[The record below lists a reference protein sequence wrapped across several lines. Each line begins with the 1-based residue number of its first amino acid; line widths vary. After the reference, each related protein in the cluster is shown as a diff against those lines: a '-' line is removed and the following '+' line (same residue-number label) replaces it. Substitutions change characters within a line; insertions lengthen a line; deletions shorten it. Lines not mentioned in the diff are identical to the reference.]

1 MNSINKIKYE
11 LFRIFFILFNMK
23 VINKDIEIYIK
34 DNLIHIKNYNKVI
47 DISNNKIELK
57 DVVINGTNLIISKLD
72 EYELCIKGKFKG
84 IIFND

>member
-1 MNSINKIKYE
+1 
-11 LFRIFFILFNMK
+11 MK

-34 DNLIHIKNYNKVI
+34 DNLIHIKNYSKVI

>member
-1 MNSINKIKYE
+1 
-11 LFRIFFILFNMK
+11 MK

-57 DVVINGTNLIISKLD
+57 DVVIKGTNLIISKLD

>member
-1 MNSINKIKYE
+1 
-11 LFRIFFILFNMK
+11 MK

-72 EYELCIKGKFKG
+72 EYELCIKVKFKG

>member
-1 MNSINKIKYE
+1 
-11 LFRIFFILFNMK
+11 MK

-34 DNLIHIKNYNKVI
+34 DNLIHIKNYSKVI

-72 EYELCIKGKFKG
+72 EYELYIKGKFKG

>member
-1 MNSINKIKYE
+1 
-11 LFRIFFILFNMK
+11 MK

-34 DNLIHIKNYNKVI
+34 NNLIHIKNYNRVI

-57 DVVINGTNLIISKLD
+57 DVVINGSNLIISKLD

>member
-1 MNSINKIKYE
+1 
-11 LFRIFFILFNMK
+11 MK
-23 VINKDIEIYIK
+23 VINKNIEIYIK

>member
-1 MNSINKIKYE
+1 
-11 LFRIFFILFNMK
+11 MK

-57 DVVINGTNLIISKLD
+57 DVVINGSDLIISKLD

>member
-1 MNSINKIKYE
+1 
-11 LFRIFFILFNMK
+11 MK

-72 EYELCIKGKFKG
+72 EYELCIKGKFEG
-84 IIFND
+84 IIFSD

>member
-1 MNSINKIKYE
+1 
-11 LFRIFFILFNMK
+11 MK

-72 EYELCIKGKFKG
+72 EYELCIKGKFKV
-84 IIFND
+84 IIFSD

>member
-1 MNSINKIKYE
+1 
-11 LFRIFFILFNMK
+11 MK

-34 DNLIHIKNYNKVI
+34 YNLIHIKNYNKVI

>member
-1 MNSINKIKYE
+1 
-11 LFRIFFILFNMK
+11 MK

-84 IIFND
+84 IIFNY

>member
-1 MNSINKIKYE
+1 
-11 LFRIFFILFNMK
+11 MK
-23 VINKDIEIYIK
+23 VTNKDIEIYIK

>member
-1 MNSINKIKYE
+1 MKIKYE
-11 LFRIFFILFNMK
+11 LFRIFFILFNMR

-34 DNLIHIKNYNKVI
+34 DNLIHIINYNKVI

-84 IIFND
+84 IMFND

>member
-1 MNSINKIKYE
+1 
-11 LFRIFFILFNMK
+11 MK

-34 DNLIHIKNYNKVI
+34 DNLIHIKNYNRVI

-57 DVVINGTNLIISKLD
+57 DVVINGSDLIISKLD

>member
-1 MNSINKIKYE
+1 
-11 LFRIFFILFNMK
+11 MK
-23 VINKDIEIYIK
+23 LLWAHIEIYIK

>member
-1 MNSINKIKYE
+1 MKI
-11 LFRIFFILFNMK
+11 
-23 VINKDIEIYIK
+23 INKDIEIYIK

>member
-1 MNSINKIKYE
+1 
-11 LFRIFFILFNMK
+11 MK

-84 IIFND
+84 IIFSD

>member
-1 MNSINKIKYE
+1 
-11 LFRIFFILFNMK
+11 MK

-34 DNLIHIKNYNKVI
+34 DNHIHIKNYNKVI

>member
-1 MNSINKIKYE
+1 
-11 LFRIFFILFNMK
+11 MK

>member
-1 MNSINKIKYE
+1 
-11 LFRIFFILFNMK
+11 MK

-84 IIFND
+84 IIFK

>member
-1 MNSINKIKYE
+1 
-11 LFRIFFILFNMK
+11 MK

-34 DNLIHIKNYNKVI
+34 DNLIHIKNYNRVI

>member
-1 MNSINKIKYE
+1 
-11 LFRIFFILFNMK
+11 MK

-34 DNLIHIKNYNKVI
+34 DNLVI

>member
-1 MNSINKIKYE
+1 M
-11 LFRIFFILFNMK
+11 R

-34 DNLIHIKNYNKVI
+34 DNLIHIINYNKVI

-84 IIFND
+84 IMFND

>member
-1 MNSINKIKYE
+1 
-11 LFRIFFILFNMK
+11 MK

-34 DNLIHIKNYNKVI
+34 NNLIHIKNYNRVI

-57 DVVINGTNLIISKLD
+57 DVVINGSDLIISKLD

>member
-1 MNSINKIKYE
+1 
-11 LFRIFFILFNMK
+11 MK

-47 DISNNKIELK
+47 DISNYKIELK
-57 DVVINGTNLIISKLD
+57 DAVINGTNLIISKLD

>member
-1 MNSINKIKYE
+1 
-11 LFRIFFILFNMK
+11 MK

-72 EYELCIKGKFKG
+72 EYELCIKGKLKG
-84 IIFND
+84 IIFSD

>member
-1 MNSINKIKYE
+1 
-11 LFRIFFILFNMK
+11 MK

-57 DVVINGTNLIISKLD
+57 DAVINGTNLIISKLD

>member
-1 MNSINKIKYE
+1 
-11 LFRIFFILFNMK
+11 MK

-34 DNLIHIKNYNKVI
+34 DNLIHINIYNKVI

>member
-1 MNSINKIKYE
+1 
-11 LFRIFFILFNMK
+11 MK

-57 DVVINGTNLIISKLD
+57 DVVINGTNFIISKLD
-72 EYELCIKGKFKG
+72 DYELCIKGKFKG

>member
-1 MNSINKIKYE
+1 
-11 LFRIFFILFNMK
+11 MK

-47 DISNNKIELK
+47 DISNNKIELE
-57 DVVINGTNLIISKLD
+57 DAVINGTNLIISKLD

>member
-1 MNSINKIKYE
+1 
-11 LFRIFFILFNMK
+11 MK

-34 DNLIHIKNYNKVI
+34 DNLIHIKNYNRVI

-57 DVVINGTNLIISKLD
+57 DVVINGSNLIISKLD

>member
-1 MNSINKIKYE
+1 
-11 LFRIFFILFNMK
+11 MK

-34 DNLIHIKNYNKVI
+34 NNLIHIKNYNRVI
-47 DISNNKIELK
+47 DICNNKIELK
-57 DVVINGTNLIISKLD
+57 DVVINGSDLIISKLD